1 MGVTR
6 RKSGP
11 KTANKKKT
19 AKEEEPIRRKPD
31 ALRKDSLVRLRVTD
45 DQKRAL
51 MEAAMSDGSD
61 LSQWLLSLG
70 LREARRIAAAKAAAT
85 AADLKAST

>member
-6 RKSGP
+6 RKPEP

-19 AKEEEPIRRKPD
+19 AKEREPVRRKPD
-31 ALRKDSLVRLRVTD
+31 ALRKDNLVRLRVTD
-45 DQKRAL
+45 EQKKTL

-85 AADLKAST
+85 AVDVKAST